1 MCTLMEK
8 DVLLDAIS
16 ATTAFIAYRTP
27 RAPDYTATDDLKECS
42 HLRYKILSSDPEQI
56 DKPKVMEKL
65 RSLKKKYLGLP
76 PIPCYLGYLKDP
88 CKECTVYKAECKRRE
103 HK

>member
-16 ATTAFIAYRTP
+16 WTTAFIAYRTP
-27 RAPDYTATDDLKECS
+27 RSPEYTVTDDLKECS
-42 HLRYKILSSDPEQI
+42 HIRYEILSSDPEQI

-65 RSLKKKYLGLP
+65 RALRKKYEDLP
-76 PIPCYLGYLKDP
+76 AYPYYLSDEGSGSKHD
-88 CKECTVYKAECKRRE
+88 
-103 HK
+103 